1 MTREEMKEKIKEL
14 LDELGIDEKNKKIRL
29 FSINA
34 NLCFGDQSGF
44 EANVEKNK
52 LAFLGLSEEDI
63 LKVNAVIEK
72 NTISMA
78 EEISEILA
86 DGKVSGM
93 YKNGISYEE
102 EMRNRN

>member
-1 MTREEMKEKIKEL
+1 MTREETKEKLEDL
-14 LDELGIDEKNKKIRL
+14 LKELGIDEKNKKLRL

-52 LAFLGLSEEDI
+52 LAFLELCEEDI
-63 LKVNAVIEK
+63 LKINAIIEK
-72 NTISMA
+72 HTISLC

-86 DGKVSGM
+86 DGKTSGM
-93 YKNGISYEE
+93 YKNGIPYEK